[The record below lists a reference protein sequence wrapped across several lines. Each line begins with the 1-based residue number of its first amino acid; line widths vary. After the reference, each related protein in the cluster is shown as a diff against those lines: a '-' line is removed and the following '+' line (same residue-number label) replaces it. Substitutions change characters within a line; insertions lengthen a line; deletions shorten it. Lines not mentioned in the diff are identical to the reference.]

1 MTWKLWSVS
10 IASTT
15 KRVRLSADLAAVGLT
30 ESGGTDMK
38 QTILKLL
45 LLALYVGLLQ
55 SLSTGPV
62 WSGGMALWSARL
74 VLGYCGL
81 IVLAQL
87 LSTFIGWSGY
97 LLAIGRENREASVSS
112 RSVAY
117 QTETEAT

>member
-1 MTWKLWSVS
+1 
-10 IASTT
+10 
-15 KRVRLSADLAAVGLT
+15 
-30 ESGGTDMK
+30 MK

-81 IVLAQL
+81 IVLAQI